1 MESPTPAVSNW
12 LLFFSDAAT
21 GTNKAKNSRHVGGSC
36 WELNSAVFGPAGSTR
51 QSQIPTGMG
60 GGRSASYSAHYRI
73 CKEKLK
79 SGGQSTRL
87 KSLMVNYL
95 WFQLFVARWLKFS
108 QNMWNPS
115 FTYQSYGN
123 NKRKDVRI
131 LQFGITEWKKKI
143 NYSYKTLYQERLAQ
157 LEHFTFAL
165 CNKRKYRFQIHI
177 LQSNFISKRSKQKT
191 RGFPTTHTICSTC
204 T

>member
-51 QSQIPTGMG
+51 QSQIPTGLG
-60 GGRSASYSAHYRI
+60 GGKSASYSAHYRI

-87 KSLMVNYL
+87 RSLMVNYER
-95 WFQLFVARWLKFS
+95 FQLFLARWLKFS
-108 QNMWNPS
+108 ENMQAPS
-115 FTYQSYGN
+115 FTYQRYGN
-123 NKRKDVRI
+123 NKRKEVRI
-131 LQFGITEWKKKI
+131 LPFGITEWKKEHE
-143 NYSYKTLYQERLAQ
+143 LQ
-157 LEHFTFAL
+157 L
-165 CNKRKYRFQIHI
+165 
-177 LQSNFISKRSKQKT
+177 
-191 RGFPTTHTICSTC
+191 
-204 T
+204 